1 MNMIKL
7 ILSIALLITVGI
19 MNARNDENFT
29 ITVYPGKSFDGMMMR
44 VRSSEDSSYLDS

>member
-1 MNMIKL
+1 MRKL

-29 ITVYPGKSFDGMMMR
+29 INV
-44 VRSSEDSSYLDS
+44 SST